1 MRSTG
6 DRAENYRDST
16 SSRPYF
22 TIPTSCDP
30 RRGLSYR
37 LFRTCEG
44 RKESHTKTQRWRPE
58 SASSRRDRAKRFFK
72 ATCEKGRVSCRGRV
86 GQPGWISVVPVTYTN
101 IMNTTI

>member
-6 DRAENYRDST
+6 DRAENYRDSA

-44 RKESHTKTQRWRPE
+44 RKESHTKTQRGRPE
-58 SASSRRDRAKRFFK
+58 SASSRRDRAKRLFK
-72 ATCEKGRVSCRGRV
+72 AACGNKPRPNERAPSFCLCVSRSEERSV
-86 GQPGWISVVPVTYTN
+86 GKECVL
-101 IMNTTI
+101 